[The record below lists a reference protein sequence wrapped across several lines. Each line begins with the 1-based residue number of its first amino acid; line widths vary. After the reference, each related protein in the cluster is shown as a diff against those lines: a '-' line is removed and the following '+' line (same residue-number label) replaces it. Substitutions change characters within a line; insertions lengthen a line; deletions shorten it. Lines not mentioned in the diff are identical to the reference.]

1 MKNDIV
7 SSNTGTGNI
16 TLGQN
21 IRDIRKG
28 LNLTQEEF
36 AEKLN
41 LNPQFIS
48 QIETGKIGISV
59 DTVINICNTA
69 NCSSVNLFKGLI
81 NSPDTIDKYELLSD
95 RDKSV
100 VTQIITY
107 LLNTK

>member
-1 MKNDIV
+1 MKSEIDN
-7 SSNTGTGNI
+7 NGTGNLI
-16 TLGQN
+16 LGQN
-21 IRDIRKG
+21 IRDIRKSI
-28 LNLTQEEF
+28 NLTQEEF

-48 QIETGKIGISV
+48 QIETGRVGISI
-59 DTVINICNTA
+59 DNAINICNTA

-81 NSPDTIDKYELLSD
+81 NSPDVIDKYELLSP

-100 VTQIITY
+100 IEQMITY

>member
-1 MKNDIV
+1 MKNSIDN
-7 SSNTGTGNI
+7 STGNTI
-16 TLGQN
+16 LGQN

-48 QIETGKIGISV
+48 QIETGKIGISL
-59 DTVINICNTA
+59 DNAINICNTA
-69 NCSSVNLFKGLI
+69 NCSSVNLFKGLV
-81 NSPDTIDKYELLSD
+81 NSPSIIDKYELLSD
-95 RDKSV
+95 RDKFV
-100 VTQIITY
+100 INQMITC

>member
-1 MKNDIV
+1 MKNSIDN
-7 SSNTGTGNI
+7 STGNTI
-16 TLGQN
+16 LGQN

-48 QIETGKIGISV
+48 QIETGKIGISL
-59 DTVINICNTA
+59 DNAINICNTA
-69 NCSSVNLFKGLI
+69 NCSSVNLFKGLV
-81 NSPDTIDKYELLSD
+81 NSPSVIDKYELLSD
-95 RDKSV
+95 RDKFV
-100 VTQIITY
+100 INQMITC